1 MWSLVLDLLA
11 STVFEWR
18 LWKWIHDP
26 PLKGDRRRTE
36 GTIAMRRFLIRL
48 AGSFLTVVGTTLV
61 VLFYDIYWTLFGTG
75 LLVGGTGAYCLF
87 RSSSMPAA
95 RGPVSN

>member
-26 PLKGDRRRTE
+26 LLRGDRPSQPEDEAT
-36 GTIAMRRFLIRL
+36 GMPNH
-48 AGSFLTVVGTTLV
+48 VG
-61 VLFYDIYWTLFGTG
+61 
-75 LLVGGTGAYCLF
+75 
-87 RSSSMPAA
+87 RK
-95 RGPVSN
+95 